1 MRADQCEQSPLQPVT
16 QPYLALKVPAM
27 IDHTGVHLSD
37 FVQSKAFYT
46 QAQALKPGDWGAFV
60 LAPNGQNMDAV
71 CHGPGRA

>member
-46 QAQALKPGDWGAFV
+46 QAQALKPGDWGALV
-60 LAPNGQNMDAV
+60 LDSDGHNMEALY
-71 CHGPGRA
+71 HGPSRA